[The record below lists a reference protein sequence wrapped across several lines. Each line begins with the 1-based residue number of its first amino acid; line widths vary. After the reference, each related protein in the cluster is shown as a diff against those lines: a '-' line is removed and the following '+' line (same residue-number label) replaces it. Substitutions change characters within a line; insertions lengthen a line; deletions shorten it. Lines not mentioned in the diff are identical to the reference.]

1 MAYVKTAISI
11 QEPLLQEA
19 DALARRL
26 NIPRSRLFALAVE
39 GFINQHQNRQLFDKL
54 NEVYADQLSDK
65 ESVYLSEMKKKHK
78 LIIEEGQ

>member
-39 GFINQHQNRQLFDKL
+39 DFINQHQNRQLFDKL
-54 NEVYADQLSDK
+54 NEVYADQLSNK
-65 ESVYLSEMKKKHK
+65 ENVYLSEMKKKHK
-78 LIIEEGQ
+78 HIIEKGQ